1 MGLADFFSDMISSL
15 SFPEAQAEAPAET
28 VEQTSQ
34 EAETE
39 NKPDVS
45 EEKTEESTEESG
57 EETPAEESSEE
68 SQEEPEE
75 EEPEEE
81 EPEEEEEEEEE
92 VVDIKP
98 KLEEGESLI
107 VDLGSSLLPIYIV
120 GSLRCVF
127 MIVNTHAFGSPVVR
141 LIVGLSGHRRK
152 DPSPFTHPALLCD
165 TY

>member
-15 SFPEAQAEAPAET
+15 SFPEAQAEAPAGT

-68 SQEEPEE
+68 SQ

>member
-81 EPEEEEEEEEE
+81 EEEEEEE

-107 VDLGSSLLPIYIV
+107 VDLGFFLLPIYIV

-127 MIVNTHAFGSPVVR
+127 LIVNTHAFGSPVVR

>member
-45 EEKTEESTEESG
+45 EKTEESTEESG

-81 EPEEEEEEEEE
+81 EEEEEEE

-107 VDLGSSLLPIYIV
+107 VDLGSFLLPIYIV

-127 MIVNTHAFGSPVVR
+127 LIVNTHAFGSPVVR

>member
-81 EPEEEEEEEEE
+81 EEEEEE

-127 MIVNTHAFGSPVVR
+127 MLVNTHAFGSPVVR

>member
-68 SQEEPEE
+68 SQ